1 MKKISIGT
9 ILVHSLGCGY
19 DDFWQAVSITPK
31 SVTVRRIESKHINRS
46 VKYQTCDVVP
56 IKDRFF
62 PPEQVLKLKVIG
74 RAKDGD
80 FIYKEVDGNTITLKV
95 VEDVNGTDGIRIG
108 PSKRLNWW
116 HVWGGMPRN
125 QYSD

>member
-1 MKKISIGT
+1 MKKIFVGT

-19 DDFWQAVSITPK
+19 NDFWQAVSITPK
-31 SVTVRRIESKHINRS
+31 SVTVRRIESKSINRS

-62 PPEQVLKLKVIG
+62 PPEQVLKYLRG
-74 RAKDGD
+74 
-80 FIYKEVDGNTITLKV
+80 YKAGNPKYKYVDGNRVTLKV
-95 VEDVNGTDGIRIG
+95 VEDAKEPDGFRIG

-116 HVWGGMPRN
+116 HIWEGDPKN
-125 QYSD
+125 QYCD